1 MISVQTV
8 LQTAVRGRVRGR
20 GPPPPRRRL
29 SLLQVSP
36 RCCLVMSKRSLSHS
50 TSSML
55 DQHQHQRQ
63 RQQQHQQQHQ
73 HQHQQQQKQQQK
85 RQYSES
91 RDEDQDQPPNSIL
104 TWELSKE
111 QQGHATIHLQPYSSS
126 SSSLSSPAVPVPVPV
141 PGKSH
146 KSSSK
151 LEQKP
156 ESTPLID
163 DAAAKARAARTAA
176 AEAAATAEVP
186 PTIAGVDPDADTKEG
201 TEGNK
206 GTEGDAVVVAAVVP
220 RTVLQYERQV
230 RKAQHA
236 KKAGLILTKDQLS
249 IVFQDEHMLVTNK
262 PPGVLTVPGVRS
274 HSSLL
279 DLVHHQIFGS
289 STAAASA
296 AAAASTTAAASTA
309 DTATAADNSTSATD
323 AQQDTTTTTTTTSIM
338 DKDKMIVHR
347 LDMDTSGL
355 VLFSLNLD
363 ITKLLHAAFASRKV
377 EKEYDAVL
385 MGHLPV
391 EIDTALLDLPLQ
403 RDHEHPPFMR
413 VATDKSEAEAA
424 AVLIDLHAH
433 GWKKLTK
440 KRPKPSQTELRVV
453 ERGWK
458 RFPGVVATT
467 STTSTTIN
475 TESGTAAGGSLDGTN
490 DDTEEQLLPFTRVR
504 LTPITGRTHQ
514 LRVHCAALGF
524 PIVGDP
530 TYSLYGEAAPV
541 GGLQD
546 CSVAAVVAAPS
557 SEPADTSNDD
567 DIKSKNETM
576 TSLLLK
582 SRPSLDMQ
590 KAWTAAHPPNVEPM
604 CLHAAMLQ
612 IHHPVTGELLTWEV
626 PAAF

>member
-1 MISVQTV
+1 MICIQAV
-8 LQTAVRGRVRGR
+8 LQT
-20 GPPPPRRRL
+20 RRQLTGIFRL
-29 SLLQVSP
+29 H
-36 RCCLVMSKRSLSHS
+36 CTVMSKRSLSHMS
-50 TSSML
+50 
-55 DQHQHQRQ
+55 DQH
-63 RQQQHQQQHQ
+63 
-73 HQHQQQQKQQQK
+73 KD
-85 RQYSES
+85 SEG
-91 RDEDQDQPPNSIL
+91 RDQDQPKNYVL

-111 QQGHATIHLQPYSSS
+111 RHRHAIIHLQPSSRPSTSSS
-126 SSSLSSPAVPVPVPV
+126 VPA
-141 PGKSH
+141 PGK
-146 KSSSK
+146 SSK
-151 LEQKP
+151 LESKP
-156 ESTPLID
+156 ESSPLIK
-163 DAAAKARAARTAA
+163 DAAVAARVARAAAA
-176 AEAAATAEVP
+176 AEAVPTTA
-186 PTIAGVDPDADTKEG
+186 
-201 TEGNK
+201 
-206 GTEGDAVVVAAVVP
+206 AAVVAP
-220 RTVLQYERQV
+220 ETVLQYERQV

-236 KKAGLILTKDQLS
+236 KKAGLILTTDQLS
-249 IVFQDEHMLVTNK
+249 IVFQDSHMLVTNK

-279 DLVHHQIFGS
+279 DLVHHKIFGS
-289 STAAASA
+289 TAAIA
-296 AAAASTTAAASTA
+296 AIPTDNTATDNATTA
-309 DTATAADNSTSATD
+309 
-323 AQQDTTTTTTTTSIM
+323 TTM

-355 VLFSLNLD
+355 VLFSLNLE
-363 ITKLLHAAFASRKV
+363 ITKLLHAAFANRKV
-377 EKEYDAVL
+377 EKEYDAML

-391 EIDTALLDLPLQ
+391 EIDTATLDLPLQ

-433 GWKKLTK
+433 GWCKLTK

-467 STTSTTIN
+467 TTTTTIN
-475 TESGTAAGGSLDGTN
+475 SESGTATATSTGTTATSPDGTN
-490 DDTEEQLLPFTRVR
+490 ATEEQLLPYTRVR

-524 PIVGDP
+524 PICGDP

-541 GGLQD
+541 GGLED
-546 CSVAAVVAAPS
+546 CPVAAGFVAPS
-557 SEPADTSNDD
+557 ASASTSTDSNDD

-576 TSLLLK
+576 TSLLLR
-582 SRPSLDMQ
+582 SRPTLDIQ

-612 IHHPVTGELLTWEV
+612 IHHPVTGELLKWEV

>member
-1 MISVQTV
+1 MIRIQAS
-8 LQTAVRGRVRGR
+8 LQTAVRGRVQLRR
-20 GPPPPRRRL
+20 SPLPLPPPRRRL
-29 SLLQVSP
+29 PVSP
-36 RCCLVMSKRSLSHS
+36 RYCLVMPKRSLSQS
-50 TSSML
+50 TSMS
-55 DQHQHQRQ
+55 DQH
-63 RQQQHQQQHQ
+63 
-73 HQHQQQQKQQQK
+73 KE
-85 RQYSES
+85 SES
-91 RDEDQDQPPNSIL
+91 RDQDQAPNSVL

-111 QQGHATIHLQPYSSS
+111 RQGHATIHLQPPSSS
-126 SSSLSSPAVPVPVPV
+126 SVPA
-141 PGKSH
+141 PGKSS
-146 KSSSK
+146 KSNKSSK
-151 LEQKP
+151 LEPKP
-156 ESTPLID
+156 ESNPLMNE
-163 DAAAKARAARTAA
+163 AAAVARAARTAA
-176 AEAAATAEVP
+176 AEAPTVGAAGAE
-186 PTIAGVDPDADTKEG
+186 ADDKEG
-201 TEGNK
+201 E
-206 GTEGDAVVVAAVVP
+206 EGDVVVP
-220 RTVLQYERQV
+220 QTVLQYERQV

-236 KKAGLILTKDQLS
+236 KKAGIILTTDQLS

-279 DLVHHQIFGS
+279 DLVHHKIFGS
-289 STAAASA
+289 TACTSTAATTIA
-296 AAAASTTAAASTA
+296 AATDDSTTP
-309 DTATAADNSTSATD
+309 SAI
-323 AQQDTTTTTTTTSIM
+323 TTM

-355 VLFSLNLD
+355 VLFSLNLE
-363 ITKLLHAAFASRKV
+363 ITKLLHAAFANRNV
-377 EKEYDAVL
+377 EKEYDAML

-458 RFPGVVATT
+458 RSPAVVATP
-467 STTSTTIN
+467 TTK
-475 TESGTAAGGSLDGTN
+475 TESGTAAFGSPDGTN
-490 DDTEEQLLPFTRVR
+490 ATTEEQLLPFTRVR

-514 LRVHCAALGF
+514 LRVHCAAIGF

-546 CSVAAVVAAPS
+546 CSVAAVVVAPAPAPS
-557 SEPADTSNDD
+557 ENSKDD
-567 DIKSKNETM
+567 DDNINNNETM
-576 TSLLLK
+576 TSLLLLK

>member
-1 MISVQTV
+1 V
-8 LQTAVRGRVRGR
+8 A
-20 GPPPPRRRL
+20 
-29 SLLQVSP
+29 
-36 RCCLVMSKRSLSHS
+36 
-50 TSSML
+50 
-55 DQHQHQRQ
+55 
-63 RQQQHQQQHQ
+63 
-73 HQHQQQQKQQQK
+73 
-85 RQYSES
+85 
-91 RDEDQDQPPNSIL
+91 
-104 TWELSKE
+104 
-111 QQGHATIHLQPYSSS
+111 
-126 SSSLSSPAVPVPVPV
+126 
-141 PGKSH
+141 
-146 KSSSK
+146 
-151 LEQKP
+151 
-156 ESTPLID
+156 
-163 DAAAKARAARTAA
+163 ARAARTAA
-176 AEAAATAEVP
+176 AEAPIVAAADVE
-186 PTIAGVDPDADTKEG
+186 ADAKEG
-201 TEGNK
+201 EY
-206 GTEGDAVVVAAVVP
+206 DVVVP
-220 RTVLQYERQV
+220 QTVLQYERQV

-236 KKAGLILTKDQLS
+236 KKAGIILTTDQLS

-279 DLVHHQIFGS
+279 DLVHHKIFRI
-289 STAAASA
+289 TSA
-296 AAAASTTAAASTA
+296 AAAA
-309 DTATAADNSTSATD
+309 DNITD
-323 AQQDTTTTTTTTSIM
+323 ADDANVTTTTM

-355 VLFSLNLD
+355 VLFSLNLE
-363 ITKLLHAAFASRKV
+363 ITKLLHAAFANRNV
-377 EKEYDAVL
+377 EKEYDAML

-467 STTSTTIN
+467 N
-475 TESGTAAGGSLDGTN
+475 TESGTAATATDGTN
-490 DDTEEQLLPFTRVR
+490 ATVEQLLPFTRVR

-546 CSVAAVVAAPS
+546 CSVTAVVVAPVPVS
-557 SEPADTSNDD
+557 AEENTDD
-567 DIKSKNETM
+567 DNKSNNETM

-582 SRPSLDMQ
+582 SRPSLHMQ

-604 CLHAAMLQ
+604 CLHAAMLR
-612 IHHPVTGELLTWEV
+612 IHHPVTCELLTWEV

>member
-1 MISVQTV
+1 MIRIQAV
-8 LQTAVRGRVRGR
+8 LQTAVRGRVQLRSLPL
-20 GPPPPRRRL
+20 PPPPRRRL
-29 SLLQVSP
+29 LVSAR
-36 RCCLVMSKRSLSHS
+36 RCLEMPKRSLSHS
-50 TSSML
+50 TMT
-55 DQHQHQRQ
+55 DQRQ
-63 RQQQHQQQHQ
+63 H
-73 HQHQQQQKQQQK
+73 KE
-85 RQYSES
+85 SES
-91 RDEDQDQPPNSIL
+91 RDQDQPPNSVL

-111 QQGHATIHLQPYSSS
+111 RQGHATIHLQPSSS
-126 SSSLSSPAVPVPVPV
+126 SSSSVPA
-141 PGKSH
+141 PGKSS
-146 KSSSK
+146 KSSK
-151 LEQKP
+151 LEPKP
-156 ESTPLID
+156 ESNPLIE
-163 DAAAKARAARTAA
+163 DAAAIARAARTAA
-176 AEAAATAEVP
+176 AEAPTVAAADAKEE
-186 PTIAGVDPDADTKEG
+186 ADTKEG
-201 TEGNK
+201 EG
-206 GTEGDAVVVAAVVP
+206 GGVVVP
-220 RTVLQYERQV
+220 QTVLQYERQV

-236 KKAGLILTKDQLS
+236 KKAGIILTTDQLS

-279 DLVHHQIFGS
+279 DLVHHKIFGG
-289 STAAASA
+289 TASMTATDP
-296 AAAASTTAAASTA
+296 AST
-309 DTATAADNSTSATD
+309 DTD
-323 AQQDTTTTTTTTSIM
+323 AEMTTTTSM

-355 VLFSLNLD
+355 VLFSLNLE
-363 ITKLLHAAFASRKV
+363 ITKLLHVAFAHRKV
-377 EKEYDAVL
+377 EKAYDAML

-458 RFPGVVATT
+458 RFPGVGATT
-467 STTSTTIN
+467 TTKN
-475 TESGTAAGGSLDGTN
+475 TESGTAAGGSPDGTN
-490 DDTEEQLLPFTRVR
+490 DETEEQLLPFTRVR

-546 CSVAAVVAAPS
+546 CSVAAVVVAPS
-557 SEPADTSNDD
+557 ASASTEDNNDD
-567 DIKSKNETM
+567 DNKSYNETM

-590 KAWTAAHPPNVEPM
+590 KAWTAAHPPNIEPM
-604 CLHAAMLQ
+604 CLHAAILQ